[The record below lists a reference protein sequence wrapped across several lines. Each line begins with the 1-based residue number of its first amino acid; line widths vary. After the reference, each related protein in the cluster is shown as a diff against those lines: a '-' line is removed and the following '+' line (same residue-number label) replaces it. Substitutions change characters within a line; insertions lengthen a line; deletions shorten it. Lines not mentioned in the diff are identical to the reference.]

1 MIKINNKIFKKMLVS
16 GANNV
21 YNHYPEVDK
30 LNVFPV
36 PDGDTGTNMYLTI
49 ANAVK
54 AIEEEENDSITELS
68 NAFSRGLI
76 WGARGNSGVI
86 FSQIFR
92 GFSKK
97 INKKNIIGDDLLDAW
112 KEATNMGYKAVMEP
126 VEGTILTVVR
136 EATEKTIEQTKDK
149 NDCRKIMNSF
159 LENARQSLHNTPNLL
174 PVLKEVGV
182 VDSGGAGFVYFIEGM
197 VQVLNNGRKIEKKTN
212 ISSNVGNNINLKLDE
227 ENFGYCTEVITL
239 LEKEK
244 EKDIDINKVQTI
256 LKDQGC
262 KSIVAVQDAGI
273 LKVHV
278 HSLIPGQILNYLQQF
293 GEFSKIKVENMDEQ
307 AKKHVIETKKER
319 KLENDYAIIAV
330 VSGEGVYNYYHDT
343 LKINYLIDGGPTMNP
358 STDDFIKAINQV
370 DAKVVYI
377 LPNNSNAILAA
388 EQAAKIEKDQGKSD
402 VWVIPTISIAQG
414 MVGVINFDAEKSAK
428 KNYSAMN
435 SAIKKSVSIQIA
447 KATKTTTINGI
458 DIKQNEYMGII
469 EKKIYNHGF
478 EFLELIKQLFKK
490 TISKSSEII
499 TIFRGKDA
507 TKTDVDALSKYI
519 DEELDIEIEIVDG
532 HQPVYPFIL
541 VIE

>member
-54 AIEEEENDSITELS
+54 AIEDEENDSITELS

-97 INKKNIIGDDLLDAW
+97 INKKNIIGDDLLEAW
-112 KEATNMGYKAVMEP
+112 QEATNMGYKAVMEP

-197 VQVLNNGRKIEKKTN
+197 VQVLNNGKKIEKKSN

-239 LEKEK
+239 LEKDK
-244 EKDIDINKVQTI
+244 EADIDINKVQTI

-262 KSIVAVQDAGI
+262 KSIVAVQDTGI

-319 KLENDYAIIAV
+319 KLENDYAMIAV

-343 LKINYLIDGGPTMNP
+343 LKINYLIDGGATMNP
-358 STDDFIKAINQV
+358 STDDFIKAIDQV

-414 MVGVINFDAEKSAK
+414 MVGVINFDAEKSPK

-435 SAIKKSVSIQIA
+435 SAIKKSISIQIA

-507 TKTDVDALSKYI
+507 TKSDLDALSKYI

-532 HQPVYPFIL
+532 HQPIYPFIL

>member
-54 AIEEEENDSITELS
+54 AIEDQENDSITELS
-68 NAFSRGLI
+68 TAFSRGLI

-97 INKKNIIGDDLLDAW
+97 INKKNIIGDDLLNAW
-112 KEATNMGYKAVMEP
+112 QEATNMGYKAVMEP

-136 EATEKTIEQTKDK
+136 EATEKTIEQTQDK

-182 VDSGGAGFVYFIEGM
+182 VDSGGAGFVYFVEGM
-197 VQVLNNGRKIEKKTN
+197 VQVLNNGEEIEKKSN
-212 ISSNVGNNINLKLDE
+212 ISSNVGNNVNLKLDE

-239 LEKEK
+239 LEKDK
-244 EKDIDINKVQTI
+244 EIDISKVQTI
-256 LKDQGC
+256 LKDQGG
-262 KSIVAVQDAGI
+262 KSIVAVQDTGI

-278 HSLIPGQILNYLQQF
+278 HSLLPGQILNYLQQF
-293 GEFSKIKVENMDEQ
+293 GEFSKIKVENMDDQ

-319 KLENDYAIIAV
+319 KLINDYAIIAV

-343 LKINYLIDGGPTMNP
+343 LKIDYLIDGGQTMNP
-358 STDDFIKAINQV
+358 STDDFIKAIDHV
-370 DAKVVYI
+370 DAKIVYI

-428 KNYSAMN
+428 KNYSTMN
-435 SAIKKSVSIQIA
+435 SAIKKSISIQIA

-458 DIKQNEYMGII
+458 DIKKNEYIGII

-478 EFLELIKQLFKK
+478 EFLELIKQILKK

-507 TKTDVDALSKYI
+507 TKNENDALSKYI

-532 HQPVYPFIL
+532 DQPIYPFIL
-541 VIE
+541 SIE